1 MSRYIK
7 KFKRVG
13 SMGPTEERGFAVWA
27 GYDLA
32 GVDGDLSELGL
43 IKVDDWPEARIA
55 EHGVTVFVRVEPDDE
70 ATYEKLGLKRRSAPW
85 S

>member
-13 SMGPTEERGFAVWA
+13 SMGPTEERGFAVWV

-32 GVDGDLSELGL
+32 GVDDDLSEFGL
-43 IKVDDWPEARIA
+43 IKVEDWPEERIA
-55 EHGVTVFVRVEPDDE
+55 EHGVVAFARVEHGDE
-70 ATYEKLGLKRRSAPW
+70 AMYVKLGVRRK
-85 S
+85 